1 MIRKF
6 ENRDLDDVMEI
17 WKNENIKDHN
27 FIQRE
32 YWENNYDFVKEALPR
47 AEIYVYIIEGK
58 IVGFVGLDNNY
69 IEGIFV
75 DTNNQKHG
83 IGTSLLNKLKEG
95 RSNLTLSVYEK
106 NSSAINFYRKNGF
119 VITSKSIDDNT
130 KEIEY
135 TMTWNE

>member
-1 MIRKF
+1 
-6 ENRDLDDVMEI
+6 MEI
-17 WKNENIKDHN
+17 WKNENIKAHN

-32 YWENNYDFVKEALPR
+32 YWENNYDFVKEALPK

-58 IVGFVGLDNNY
+58 IV
-69 IEGIFV
+69 
-75 DTNNQKHG
+75 
-83 IGTSLLNKLKEG
+83 
-95 RSNLTLSVYEK
+95 
-106 NSSAINFYRKNGF
+106 GF

>member
-17 WKNENIKDHN
+17 WKNENIKAHN

-32 YWENNYDFVKEALPR
+32 YWENNYDFVKEALPK

-58 IVGFVGLDNNY
+58 IV
-69 IEGIFV
+69 
-75 DTNNQKHG
+75 
-83 IGTSLLNKLKEG
+83 
-95 RSNLTLSVYEK
+95 
-106 NSSAINFYRKNGF
+106 GF